1 MELFNCQTTGKALA
15 LVVSIIAFFCLFL
28 YLFSALPELA
38 ANISWEYKDPIF
50 YGMIIVLSVG
60 FFALSSY
67 LLEKQRNF

>member
-1 MELFNCQTTGKALA
+1 
-15 LVVSIIAFFCLFL
+15 
-28 YLFSALPELA
+28 LPELA

-50 YGMIIVLSVG
+50 YGMIVVLSVG